1 MGRISDEMISAWL
14 DRECTNEQGA
24 EIEAA
29 IAEDPSLALKVAR
42 LARLD
47 RVLAPAY
54 SDSLNAAV
62 PERFETLLA
71 ASGSRTNLPGLWS
84 RFSSWVSPGPV
95 LALGASLAVAVVA
108 GGVLLSG
115 LNASP
120 GFETTSDGSVIAN
133 NALSAHLAELG
144 SGVDGGIRVKLSLRD
159 GAGRFCR
166 QFETP
171 AAAGLACFEAG
182 DWRLESLSGG
192 QNAVSQGSYVMADG
206 GVDPGTAAALERIG
220 ISGVLDGEQEARA
233 IADGWK

>member
-1 MGRISDEMISAWL
+1 M
-14 DRECTNEQGA
+14 
-24 EIEAA
+24 
-29 IAEDPSLALKVAR
+29 
-42 LARLD
+42 
-47 RVLAPAY
+47 
-54 SDSLNAAV
+54 
-62 PERFETLLA
+62 LLT
-71 ASGSRTNLPGLWS
+71 ASGSRTNLRGLWS
-84 RFSSWVSPGPV
+84 RFSSWISPGPV
-95 LALGASLAVAVVA
+95 LALGASLAVAVIA

-133 NALSAHLAELG
+133 NALSARLAEIG

-182 DWRLESLSGG
+182 DWRLESLSAG
-192 QNAVSQGSYVMADG
+192 QNAVSQGGYLMADG

-220 ISGVLDGEQEARA
+220 ISEVLDGEQEARA